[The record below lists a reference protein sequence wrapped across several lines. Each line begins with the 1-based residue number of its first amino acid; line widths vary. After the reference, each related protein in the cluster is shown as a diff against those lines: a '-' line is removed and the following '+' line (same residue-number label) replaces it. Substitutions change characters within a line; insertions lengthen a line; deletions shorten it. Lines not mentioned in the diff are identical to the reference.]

1 MLTDF
6 LLNSWQTR
14 ERERERGVIE
24 HEPPYDEEEG
34 ASISDQR

>member
-14 ERERERGVIE
+14 ERERALIE

-34 ASISDQR
+34 ASLSDER